1 MDRAHGMFQDPQ
13 WPRATTWLGAT
24 ELQHAK
30 LAVLG
35 VPLNAS
41 ISPGSCHLAPQAIRN
56 ALAFFTPYDVNHGTD
71 LFNLKCA
78 DLGDIP
84 TENLDPESA
93 VGAVRLNLT
102 GQPGSLAAMV
112 LLGGDNGVT
121 RPGVLSLG
129 DDLSR
134 IGIITLD
141 AHFDL
146 RDTSEGL
153 HNGNPIR
160 ALLADGLPG
169 SNIVQ
174 IGIQDFANGAAYAG
188 MAHEAGIE
196 VVTAERVHHKGIDE
210 IVAGAVKWLKPKVDV
225 IYVDLDIDVL
235 DRGWCPGAPGAR
247 PGGLL
252 PHQLKRAAY
261 LLGRE
266 RRVKIMDIVEFDPE
280 RDQNH
285 VTAMAAASCLLSFAA
300 GVAARH

>member
-1 MDRAHGMFQDPQ
+1 MFQDPH
-13 WPRATTWLGAT
+13 WPRATSWLGAV
-24 ELQHAK
+24 ELQRAR

-41 ISPGSCHLAPQAIRN
+41 ISPGSCHLAPQAVRK
-56 ALAFFTPYDVNHGTD
+56 ALAYFTPYDVNHGTD
-71 LFNLKCA
+71 LNSLPCA

-84 TENLDPESA
+84 IDHLDPDSA
-93 VGAVRLNLT
+93 VGAVRLELT
-102 GQPGSLAAMV
+102 GQPSSLEATV
-112 LLGGDNGVT
+112 LIGGDNGVT

-129 DDLSR
+129 DDLTR
-134 IGIITLD
+134 IGVITLD

-160 ALLADGLPG
+160 ALLNDGLPG
-169 SNIVQ
+169 KNIVQ
-174 IGIQDFANGAAYAG
+174 IGIQDFANSAAYAG
-188 MAHEAGIE
+188 IAHEAGIE
-196 VVTAERVHHKGIDE
+196 VVTAERVHQKGIDAIIE
-210 IVAGAVKWLKPKVDV
+210 GALNWLKSKVDI

-235 DRGWCPGAPGAR
+235 DRGWCPGAPGSR

-266 RRVKIMDIVEFDPE
+266 RRVRIIDIVEFDPE
-280 RDQNH
+280 RDLNQ

-300 GVAARH
+300 GVASRH